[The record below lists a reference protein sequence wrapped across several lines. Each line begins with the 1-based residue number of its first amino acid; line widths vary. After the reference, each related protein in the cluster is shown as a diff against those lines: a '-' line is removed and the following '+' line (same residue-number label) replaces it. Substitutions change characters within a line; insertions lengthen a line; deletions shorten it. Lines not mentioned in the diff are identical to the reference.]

1 MNGDAVRPLNAPSP
15 AAVDASNRG
24 VPVAVLWHGVYR
36 RVRAIHD
43 TWRIDDEWWRDEVS
57 RRYFEVELDSGRR
70 LTLYR
75 DLVQDLWYV
84 QPYQPGRDGKRTAA
98 AG

>member
-1 MNGDAVRPLNAPSP
+1 MNGDAVRPLNTPVP
-15 AAVDASNRG
+15 AAVEAAG
-24 VPVAVLWHGVYR
+24 TGAPVAVVWHGVYR

-43 TWRIDDEWWRDEVS
+43 TWRIDDEWWREEVS
-57 RRYFEVELDSGRR
+57 RRYYVIELDTGRR

-75 DLVQDLWYV
+75 DLVRDLWYA
-84 QPYQPGRDGKRTAA
+84 QAYQPGRAGKRPAA